1 MVTYSYCTPTDVLA
15 IVDTDMSPAE
25 VDVLIDVISAAMVA
39 VVSSG
44 LDTLLL
50 RGICQL
56 WTAYRVMLK
65 DPNARTI
72 GGAYSEDR
80 GVSLKLMKDELDFML
95 NIGTGGISFTAA
107 SESLG

>member
-1 MVTYSYCTPTDVLA
+1 MVTYSYCTTQDVLS

-25 VDVLIDVISAAMVA
+25 VDVLIDVMSAMMGSVVDTTLDAMI
-39 VVSSG
+39 
-44 LDTLLL
+44 L

-65 DPNARTI
+65 DPNARAL
-72 GGAYSEDR
+72 GGYSENR
-80 GVSLKLMKDELDFML
+80 GTTLKLMKDELDFML
-95 NIGTGGISFTAA
+95 KIGSGGIAFTPA